1 MKEES
6 YAIRK
11 IMKTPNGK
19 LQHVLMT
26 NGQSEVY
33 ETENLDEVERMVEV
47 LNSNTD
53 SGWRYEIVTML
64 K

>member
-11 IMKTPNGK
+11 IMKSPSGK
-19 LQHVLMT
+19 KQHVLMT
-26 NGQSEVY
+26 NGQSEVF
-33 ETENLDEVERMVEV
+33 ETENLDEVQKMVEI

-53 SGWRYEIVTML
+53 SGWRYEVVTML